1 MINTTTLSSIANGLQ
16 KVRRQGDYKFKACC
30 PAHDDLSAYLAI
42 KDCGDG
48 RVLLQ

>member
-1 MINTTTLSSIANGLQ
+1 MSTDSLLSHLDGVKETGHGKYVA
-16 KVRRQGDYKFKACC
+16 RC